1 MLSMDVYRSDGNV
14 FEMPLF
20 VDSIL
25 RENGGYLNTALFG
38 NDDVT
43 SHNAIFAVVLH
54 TDASDAWVTSTLQY
68 QATVCYDLRFLPVAP
83 GSTEHKQ
90 FLSIFDQIMQCK
102 VNLLGFSSFERAIG
116 LYTQLLRVL
125 CADNTE
131 YCGMFRRDANNMADM
146 HLHLVLQRFV
156 QDPRWRCARTHTDPA
171 LWRCERR
178 ESWCDFFDDVT
189 RLYWYHEYVMS
200 LVGGVR
206 REGYSVCN
214 VEAAAFDIAQ
224 AKPAEQTHEQLAT
237 RRAKQS
243 LLDLLKKAYKY
254 RFD

>member
-1 MLSMDVYRSDGNV
+1 MLCMDEYRSDGSV

-25 RENGGYLNTALFG
+25 RESGGYLNTALFG
-38 NDDVT
+38 TDEVT

-54 TDASDAWVTSTLQY
+54 TDPSDAWVSSALKY
-68 QATVCYDLRFLPVAP
+68 QATICYDLRFLAVV
-83 GSTEHKQ
+83 EHSSEHRQ
-90 FLSIFDQIMQCK
+90 FLSIFENIMQCK

-116 LYTQLLRVL
+116 LYTRLFDVL

-131 YCGMFRRDANNMADM
+131 YCGLFRRDANNMADM
-146 HLHLVLQRFV
+146 HLHLVLERFLPKQEAAQE
-156 QDPRWRCARTHTDPA
+156 QDP
-171 LWRCERR
+171 LWRCERKQA
-178 ESWCDFFDDVT
+178 WCEFFDNVA
-189 RLYWYHEYVMS
+189 RLYWYHEYVMC
-200 LVGGVR
+200 LVGAAHR
-206 REGYSVCN
+206 DGYSVSN
-214 VEAAAFDIAQ
+214 VEAAAIDISRAHTPDET
-224 AKPAEQTHEQLAT
+224 KEQLAS

>member
-43 SHNAIFAVVLH
+43 SQNAIFAVVLH

-68 QATVCYDLRFLPVAP
+68 QATVCYDLRLLPVAP
-83 GSTEHKQ
+83 GSTEHQQ
-90 FLSIFDQIMQCK
+90 FLSIFEQIMQCK

-131 YCGMFRRDANNMADM
+131 YCGMFRRDANKMTDM
-146 HLHLVLQRFV
+146 HLHLVLQRFLRKQETP
-156 QDPRWRCARTHTDPA
+156 QDA
-171 LWRCERR
+171 LWHCEGKQA
-178 ESWCDFFDDVT
+178 WCEFFDNVA
-189 RLYWYHEYVMS
+189 RLYWYHEYVMC
-200 LVGGVR
+200 LVDAAPR
-206 REGYSVCN
+206 DGYSIAN
-214 VEAAAFDIAQ
+214 VDAAALDIAQ
-224 AKPAEQTHEQLAT
+224 AKTADHTNEQLAA